1 MNPEIHPY
9 VIEKLF
15 TAGAYD
21 AYLTPILMKK
31 GRAGV
36 LLSTLVERAKV
47 DAILNVLFLE
57 TSTLGVRIQSIE
69 RRKLQRSAKQVMTS
83 LGTISVKSVL
93 HDGRERLV
101 PEFEECRRIAT
112 ERNMPLIEVYRILE
126 RELTP

>member
-1 MNPEIHPY
+1 
-9 VIEKLF
+9 
-15 TAGAYD
+15 
-21 AYLTPILMKK
+21 MKK

-36 LLSTLVERAKV
+36 LLSTLVERAKL
-47 DAILNVLFLE
+47 DTILDVLFLE